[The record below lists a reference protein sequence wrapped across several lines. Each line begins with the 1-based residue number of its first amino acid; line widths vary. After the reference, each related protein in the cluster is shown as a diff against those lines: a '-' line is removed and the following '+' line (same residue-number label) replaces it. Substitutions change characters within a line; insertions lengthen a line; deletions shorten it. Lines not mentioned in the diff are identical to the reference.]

1 MADIQNFRKSFRGF
15 NRKDVVDYIEYLN
28 NTHKS
33 QVEQLNN
40 QLSAALSRPTD
51 SELQTRLEEAE
62 ARIQE
67 LEKALE
73 GNEIPEE
80 GSSCTQQ
87 ELEAYRRA
95 EKVERQANERAKFIY
110 EKAHEVLCDATSQAE
125 SASAYIGAVA
135 DQVTQQLKD
144 YQQSVQATKET
155 FQQAVA
161 TLHAISPEPE
171 EV

>member
-1 MADIQNFRKSFRGF
+1 MAGIQNFRKSFRGF
-15 NRKDVVDYIEYLN
+15 NRKDVVDYIEYMN
-28 NTHKS
+28 NTHNA

-40 QLSAALSRPTD
+40 QLNAALARPSD
-51 SELQTRLEEAE
+51 AELQARLNEAE

-73 GNEIPEE
+73 GNEIPAE

-95 EKVERQANERAKFIY
+95 EKAERQANERARHVY
-110 EKAHEVLCDATSQAE
+110 EKTNEILAQATAQAE
-125 SASAYIGAVA
+125 SASAHIGSIA
-135 DQVTQQLKD
+135 DSVTEQLKE
-144 YQQSVQATKET
+144 YQNSIQSTKET

-161 TLHAISPEPE
+161 TLYELRPE
-171 EV
+171 EE

>member
-1 MADIQNFRKSFRGF
+1 MAGIQNFRKSFRGF
-15 NRKDVVDYIEYLN
+15 NRKDVVDYIEYMN
-28 NTHKS
+28 NTHNA

-40 QLSAALSRPTD
+40 QLNAALSRPSD
-51 SELQTRLEEAE
+51 AELQARLNEAE

-73 GNEIPEE
+73 GNEIPAE

-95 EKVERQANERAKFIY
+95 EKAERQANERARHVY
-110 EKAHEVLCDATSQAE
+110 EKTNEVLAEATAQAE
-125 SASAYIGAVA
+125 AASAHIGAIAV
-135 DQVTQQLKD
+135 QVTEQLKE
-144 YQQSVQATKET
+144 YQQSVQSTKET

-161 TLHAISPEPE
+161 TLYELRPEDE
-171 EV
+171 E

>member
-1 MADIQNFRKSFRGF
+1 MADIQNFRTSFRGF

-33 QVEQLNN
+33 QLEQLNN

-51 SELQTRLEEAE
+51 SELQARLEEAE

-73 GNEIPEE
+73 GNEIPAE
-80 GSSCTQQ
+80 GASCTQQ

-110 EKAHEVLCDATSQAE
+110 EKANAVLADATLQAE
-125 SASAYIGAVA
+125 NASAHIGAVA

-155 FQQAVA
+155 FQEAVA
-161 TLHAISPEPE
+161 TLYAIRPEQE
-171 EV
+171 EE